1 MIYFALSQLFF
12 IALCLLF
19 YLNLIVA
26 QHKYDDKKLK
36 TPELFSVID
45 MNIREFSLAVRHK
58 ALAVSF
64 VLALAGLIVARAPHY
79 GYDLS
84 EWAYMAKYIQFIG
97 LVGFIS
103 LFAARTLVFFT
114 PLNQADELQA
124 HLSKHFPHGE
134 IPQERLAD
142 YKRIKLQILLNDGAL
157 FLMLYLFF
165 LVIGI
170 SQQGVL

>member
-1 MIYFALSQLFF
+1 MIYFSLSQLFF

-19 YLNLIVA
+19 YIKLIVA
-26 QHKYDDKKLK
+26 QHKYDDKKIK

-45 MNIREFSLAVRHK
+45 MNIQEFSFAVRHK
-58 ALAVSF
+58 ALAISLA
-64 VLALAGLIVARAPHY
+64 LALAGLIVARALHY

-84 EWAYMAKYIQFIG
+84 EWAYIAKYIQLIG
-97 LVGFIS
+97 LIGFIS
-103 LFAARTLVFFT
+103 LFAARTLIFFT
-114 PLNQADELQA
+114 PLNQVDELQA

-134 IPQERLAD
+134 IPQERLVD
-142 YKRIKLQILLNDGAL
+142 YKRIKSQILLNDGTL

-165 LVIGI
+165 LATGI